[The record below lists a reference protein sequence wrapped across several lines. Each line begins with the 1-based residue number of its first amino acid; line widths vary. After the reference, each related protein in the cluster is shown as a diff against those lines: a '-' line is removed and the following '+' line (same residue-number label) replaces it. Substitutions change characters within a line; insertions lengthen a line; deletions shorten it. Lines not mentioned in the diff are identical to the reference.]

1 MASAVEKGR
10 SKPCTKASHGS
21 RSERQW
27 HGRVAR
33 SQAHHICVQA
43 RGNRPERRATPTAS
57 CRPLALKTG
66 PRDQPRRLVTL
77 PAKSPEIGAEAER
90 QQREAL
96 TLEAGWAWLL
106 RREGLRWG

>member
-1 MASAVEKGR
+1 MDSAVQKGG
-10 SKPCTKASHGS
+10 SKPWTKASQAR

-66 PRDQPRRLVTL
+66 RRCSHSVRVTW
-77 PAKSPEIGAEAER
+77 PANFPENGAEAER